1 MIDSL
6 QAAPEGD
13 EVVRADTLR
22 WLERAVI
29 GLNLCPFARGV
40 YVKNQVHVAI
50 SHATDDAEWL
60 TDLRRELSDLWAL
73 DPSERDTT
81 LLVLPDALADF
92 LMFNDSL
99 DAADAVLH
107 ELGLEGH
114 LQIAPFHPRFQFAG
128 TDEDD
133 VTNCTNRSPYPTLH
147 LIRETSI
154 DRAVAAFPE
163 AEMIY
168 EVNMATMERLGPQGW
183 ATLDVGPHR

>member
-114 LQIAPFHPRFQFAG
+114 LQIAPFHPCFQFAG

-183 ATLDVGPHR
+183 AALDVGPHR